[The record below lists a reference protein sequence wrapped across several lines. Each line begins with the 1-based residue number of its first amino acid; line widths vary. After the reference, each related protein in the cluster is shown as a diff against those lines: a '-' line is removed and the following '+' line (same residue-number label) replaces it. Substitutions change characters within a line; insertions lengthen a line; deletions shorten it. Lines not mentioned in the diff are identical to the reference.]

1 VRAYHTLGSLR
12 TVPSALAWKSP
23 GMYQP
28 IYLQKEWTFVERTT
42 NQVGRCRCRKLNSGL
57 ADKTEDMNPEP
68 QVKEACHCW
77 GERADVA

>member
-1 VRAYHTLGSLR
+1 MRIHPLVAGRSTYIFA
-12 TVPSALAWKSP
+12 
-23 GMYQP
+23 
-28 IYLQKEWTFVERTT
+28 ERVDVC

-77 GERADVA
+77 GEPADAA